1 MIMII
6 DMIIIVIIIIM
17 IIIDTIIIDVPH
29 YAKRPHMTIL
39 IHGQAATARPTL
51 LCNND
56 VISSVV
62 LLEWACPASSRD
74 HVTDRPMDA
83 TVTTPTRRPAQ
94 DIRPVATGSG

>member
-39 IHGQAATARPTL
+39 IH
-51 LCNND
+51 
-56 VISSVV
+56 
-62 LLEWACPASSRD
+62 E
-74 HVTDRPMDA
+74 
-83 TVTTPTRRPAQ
+83 
-94 DIRPVATGSG
+94 